1 MVPEVF
7 YQTVAQLAFTLLGLW
22 WLVLQTKYNEWIHSQ
37 TRRRMATNITLY
49 FLLPGSMS
57 LLALLATTSRLLWQ
71 VAFVLA
77 ALIGAVATAFF
88 LRAAHA
94 SQWRNPW
101 SLRIVSRLK
110 PGAGALCAG
119 DRRRAAARSL
129 PRDGDDAADRGRSRR
144 HVAGDRR
151 RDPRLDVFHRAVRV
165 GEGIDATRNSR

>member
-49 FLLPGSMS
+49 FLLPGAMS

-71 VAFVLA
+71 VAFILA
-77 ALIGAVATAFF
+77 ALIGAVATVFF

-101 SLRIVSRLK
+101 SLRIVTAASSL
-110 PGAGALCAG
+110 GLALYALVIVVALLP
-119 DRRRAAARSL
+119 DLFRAMGTTPL
-129 PRDGDDAADRGRSRR
+129 T
-144 HVAGDRR
+144 VAG
-151 RDPRLDVFHRAVRV
+151 VAVTLLVIV
-165 GEGIDATRNSR
+165 GVTLAWTYFIEPFASAKR

>member
-101 SLRIVSRLK
+101 SLRIVTAASSL
-110 PGAGALCAG
+110 GLALYALVIVVALLP
-119 DRRRAAARSL
+119 DLFRAMGTTPL
-129 PRDGDDAADRGRSRR
+129 T
-144 HVAGDRR
+144 VAG
-151 RDPRLDVFHRAVRV
+151 VAVTLLVIV
-165 GEGIDATRNSR
+165 GVTLAWTYFIEPFPSAKG

>member
-57 LLALLATTSRLLWQ
+57 LLALLATSSRLLWQ
-71 VAFVLA
+71 VAFILA
-77 ALIGAVATAFF
+77 ALIGAVATVFF

-101 SLRIVSRLK
+101 SLRIVTAASSL
-110 PGAGALCAG
+110 GLALYALVIVVALLP
-119 DRRRAAARSL
+119 DLFRAMGTTPL
-129 PRDGDDAADRGRSRR
+129 T
-144 HVAGDRR
+144 VAG
-151 RDPRLDVFHRAVRV
+151 VAVTLLVIV
-165 GEGIDATRNSR
+165 GVTLAWTYFIEPFASVKG

>member
-1 MVPEVF
+1 MDGCAMVPEVF

-101 SLRIVSRLK
+101 SLRIVTAASSL
-110 PGAGALCAG
+110 GLALYALVIVVALLP
-119 DRRRAAARSL
+119 DLFRAIGTTPL
-129 PRDGDDAADRGRSRR
+129 T
-144 HVAGDRR
+144 VAG
-151 RDPRLDVFHRAVRV
+151 VAVTLLVIV
-165 GEGIDATRNSR
+165 GVTLAWTYFIEPFPSAKG

>member
-7 YQTVAQLAFTLLGLW
+7 YQTVAQLSFTLLGLW
-22 WLVLQTKYNEWIHSQ
+22 WLVLQTKYGEWIHHPM
-37 TRRRMATNITLY
+37 RRRMATNITLY

-101 SLRIVSRLK
+101 SLRIVTAASSL
-110 PGAGALCAG
+110 GLALYA
-119 DRRRAAARSL
+119 L
-129 PRDGDDAADRGRSRR
+129 
-144 HVAGDRR
+144 VI
-151 RDPRLDVFHRAVRV
+151 V
-165 GEGIDATRNSR
+165 

>member
-49 FLLPGSMS
+49 FLLPGAMS

-71 VAFVLA
+71 VAFILA
-77 ALIGAVATAFF
+77 ALIGAVATVFF

-101 SLRIVSRLK
+101 SLRIVTAASSL
-110 PGAGALCAG
+110 GLALYALVIVVALLP
-119 DRRRAAARSL
+119 DLFRAMGTTPL
-129 PRDGDDAADRGRSRR
+129 T
-144 HVAGDRR
+144 VAG
-151 RDPRLDVFHRAVRV
+151 VAVTLLVIV
-165 GEGIDATRNSR
+165 GVTLAWTYFIEPFASVKG

>member
-49 FLLPGSMS
+49 FLLPGAMS
-57 LLALLATTSRLLWQ
+57 LLALLATSSRLLWQ
-71 VAFVLA
+71 VAFILA

-101 SLRIVSRLK
+101 SLRIVTAASSL
-110 PGAGALCAG
+110 GLALYALVIVVALLP
-119 DRRRAAARSL
+119 DLFRAMGTTPL
-129 PRDGDDAADRGRSRR
+129 T
-144 HVAGDRR
+144 VAG
-151 RDPRLDVFHRAVRV
+151 VAVTLLVIV
-165 GEGIDATRNSR
+165 GVTLAWTYFIEPFASAKG

>member
-71 VAFVLA
+71 VAFILA
-77 ALIGAVATAFF
+77 ALIGAVATVFF

-101 SLRIVSRLK
+101 SLRIVTAASSL
-110 PGAGALCAG
+110 GLALYALVIVVALLP
-119 DRRRAAARSL
+119 DLFRAMGTTPL
-129 PRDGDDAADRGRSRR
+129 T
-144 HVAGDRR
+144 VAG
-151 RDPRLDVFHRAVRV
+151 VAVTLLVIV
-165 GEGIDATRNSR
+165 GVTLAWTYFIEPFASVKG

>member
-101 SLRIVSRLK
+101 SLRIVTAASSL
-110 PGAGALCAG
+110 GLALYALVIVVALLP
-119 DRRRAAARSL
+119 DLFRAIGTTPL
-129 PRDGDDAADRGRSRR
+129 T
-144 HVAGDRR
+144 VAG
-151 RDPRLDVFHRAVRV
+151 VAVTLLVIV
-165 GEGIDATRNSR
+165 GVTLAWTYFIEPFASAKG

>member
-49 FLLPGSMS
+49 FLLPGAMS

-71 VAFVLA
+71 VAFILA
-77 ALIGAVATAFF
+77 ALIGAVATVFF

-101 SLRIVSRLK
+101 SLRIVTAASSL
-110 PGAGALCAG
+110 GLALYALVIVVALLP
-119 DRRRAAARSL
+119 DLFRAMGTTPL
-129 PRDGDDAADRGRSRR
+129 T
-144 HVAGDRR
+144 VAG
-151 RDPRLDVFHRAVRV
+151 VAVTLLVIV
-165 GEGIDATRNSR
+165 GVTLAWTYFIEPFASAKG